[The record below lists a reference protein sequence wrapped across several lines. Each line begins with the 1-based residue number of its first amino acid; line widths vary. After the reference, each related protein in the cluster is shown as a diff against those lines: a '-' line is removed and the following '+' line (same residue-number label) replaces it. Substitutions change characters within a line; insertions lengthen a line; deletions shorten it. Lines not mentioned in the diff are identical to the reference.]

1 MKNKK
6 WSILFLLLIL
16 SMIIF
21 CLGVLLYDNNQ
32 NEVSQSA
39 GSAAKSD
46 TTSKSQ
52 KEASESA
59 AQKEALPEGQLTDW
73 NLVLV
78 NKTHS
83 VENTA
88 PSLLTLANGFQ
99 VLDQIQTP
107 VETLINAAQADGIEL
122 KFVSA
127 YRSVEE
133 QQAVVSS
140 VINQNI
146 SAGMSEADAKSAA
159 MSVLT
164 EPGYSEHH
172 TGLAIDLVDTTYY
185 QNTPNDLLNEA
196 YADTDS
202 AKWLAENAPKYGFI
216 LRYPKGK
223 EAETGINFEPWH
235 YRYVGVEHAMY
246 ITQNNLTLEAYIKK
260 LQEAGR

>member
-1 MKNKK
+1 
-6 WSILFLLLIL
+6 
-16 SMIIF
+16 MIVF

-32 NEVSQSA
+32 NEVSQSVD
-39 GSAAKSD
+39 STVKSD
-46 TTSKSQ
+46 TTSK
-52 KEASESA
+52 
-59 AQKEALPEGQLTDW
+59 AQKKASKSVAKNNKLPEGRLTDW

-78 NKTHS
+78 NRTHP
-83 VENTA
+83 VENTS
-88 PSLLTLANGFQ
+88 PNLVTLANGYQ
-99 VLDQIQTP
+99 VLDQIEEP
-107 VETLINAAQADGIEL
+107 VEALINAALADGIEL

-133 QQAVVSS
+133 QQAVVDS

-146 SAGMSEADAKSAA
+146 ASGMSEEDAKTTA

-172 TGLAIDLVDTTYY
+172 TGLAIDLVDTAYY
-185 QNTPNDLLNEA
+185 QNHTSDLLVEGYSETA
-196 YADTDS
+196 S

-223 EAETGINFEPWH
+223 ESETDINFEPWH
-235 YRYVGVEHAMY
+235 YRYVGIEHATYM
-246 ITQNNLTLEAYIKK
+246 TQNNLTLETYIKK